1 MASTY
6 NELNARSQER
16 SALEGATH
24 FTFIAP
30 RDRSAWGKL
39 FEDHIRYQQQPSEK
53 LLEGCELEL
62 FQIARAE
69 LTAEAKEGDVTIK
82 VCRVT

>member
-6 NELNARSQER
+6 HELNARLQER
-16 SALEGATH
+16 SAQNGATH

-53 LLEGCELEL
+53 LLEGTELGL
-62 FQIARAE
+62 FRITRAA
-69 LTAEAKEGDVTIK
+69 LTAEAKEEAVTIEE
-82 VCRVT
+82 V